1 MYFKRMSSK
10 MQTQCANKHCI
21 KKCNVLKALKSYN
34 FASACTFLRG
44 CCRPCSGIDS
54 SMEKK
59 NILQSA
65 VPTFMN
71 MYQCHCSAVP
81 LFQ

>member
-1 MYFKRMSSK
+1 

-59 NILQSA
+59 KHPA
-65 VPTFMN
+65 E
-71 MYQCHCSAVP
+71 CSANVHEYVSMSLQCCTTIP
-81 LFQ
+81 IAFNLNSI